1 MTALRVSLSYTE
13 GHKHDEESSTQEEV
27 ENSVEG
33 GEEESGKEAEKPPD
47 VRFEAYIMQNQRI
60 LETDDDIV
68 RFHDR
73 LPDAN
78 ADSLNTTRSPDG
90 AEGGLQGGGW
100 QFQNPSRVRKRIKQI
115 IRRELDRQDALS
127 EEEAA
132 KVRCI
137 VVILVSGTEL
147 CNRVLLE
154 IRSWFGFQTL

>member
-1 MTALRVSLSYTE
+1 MTALRVSLSYTD
-13 GHKHDEESSTQEEV
+13 GHKHGEESSTQEEV
-27 ENSVEG
+27 EISVEG

-47 VRFEAYIMQNQRI
+47 VRFEAYIMQDQRI
-60 LETDDDIV
+60 LETDDDII

-78 ADSLNTTRSPDG
+78 ADSLNTTRSPNS

-137 VVILVSGTEL
+137 AVGIEL

-154 IRSWFGFQTL
+154 IRSWFGFQAL